1 MAIFAK
7 TKLLA
12 LATLG
17 VLQTSTAALGA
28 PLSPAT
34 EEQIRSIVAQSALS
48 SCYLLKAGVN
58 PKTAYTANSAAAMSH
73 LKDTGMTSSTLTDD
87 ESMRKLSKLISLR
100 IARASTRICPE
111 LVPANVKDSVDKVEA
126 LMKERRGSP

>member
-1 MAIFAK
+1 MSYRPK
-7 TKLLA
+7 TKVLVLA
-12 LATLG
+12 ALG
-17 VLQTSTAALGA
+17 VIQTTTAALSA
-28 PLSPAT
+28 PLSPAA

-73 LKDTGMTSSTLTDD
+73 LKDTGMASGDMTD
-87 ESMRKLSKLISLR
+87 EPMRKLSKLISLR

-111 LVPANVKDSVDKVEA
+111 LVPANVKASVDKVEA